1 VNKAS
6 SILAIISILVVLG
19 LSMAYGNANPLS
31 GSTDSAANHI
41 KGVTAITEVFG
52 DGQKVSAVA
61 VEYDS
66 PIDTSNLN
74 TSDFTVE
81 GETVMNV
88 YANTE
93 AAKASQGVNGQFVI
107 IELSTA
113 ISHDIGNGPGNGTND
128 IGNVQNDIASQGASQ
143 DANSSQGFEGPR
155 MGSAANDSP
164 NSKPLTVNITQSGDI
179 ITTDGHV
186 HKADS
191 SVMTNSID
199 INLVVEDF
207 KQLVYV
213 DPNYNNE
220 TLMYNLYIPKDY
232 NSSRMYPLVLFMH
245 DAGVVSNNPI
255 STLTQGLGAVI
266 WATPTEQAKHECF
279 VLAPQYNTVIVGDDS
294 QTTEQMD
301 ITVDLVKDLEKQY
314 SIDAN
319 RIYNTGQSMG
329 GMTSIAMDIKYPDMF
344 AASLLV
350 ACQWDA
356 TKVTPMARDNLWI
369 IVSEGDNKAYPGM
382 DAITEALEKQG
393 ATVCKAIWSAESS
406 QAEFTKNV
414 NDMLA
419 EDCNIKYTVFKNGN
433 HRYTWQYAYT
443 IEGVRDWLFTNVKAT
458 N

>member
-1 VNKAS
+1 MNKAS
-6 SILAIISILVVLG
+6 SVLAIVSILAIGLG
-19 LSMAYGNANPLS
+19 LSTAYGNTNPLS
-31 GSTDSAANHI
+31 EIRDSAADHI

-66 PIDTSNLN
+66 AIDTSKLN

-81 GETVMNV
+81 GKTVMKV
-88 YANTE
+88 YANTA

-107 IELSTA
+107 IELLTA
-113 ISHDIGNGPGNGTND
+113 ISPDAGNGPGSGTND
-128 IGNVQNDIASQGASQ
+128 TGNVQTSIAVQGASP
-143 DANSSQGFEGPR
+143 DASPSQGFGGPM
-155 MGSAANDSP
+155 MGSAATDSSK
-164 NSKPLTVNITQSGDI
+164 SKPLTVNVMQSGDI
-179 ITTDGHV
+179 TTTDGRIY
-186 HKADS
+186 KADAR
-191 SVMTNSID
+191 VITNSID

-213 DPNYNNE
+213 DPDYNNE
-220 TLMYNLYIPKDY
+220 TLMYNLYVPRNYDSTK
-232 NSSRMYPLVLFMH
+232 MYPLVLFMH

-255 STLTQGLGAVI
+255 STLTQGLGAVV
-266 WATPTEQAKHECF
+266 WATPAEQAKHECF

-301 ITVDLVKDLEKQY
+301 ITVDLVKELERDY
-314 SIDAN
+314 SIDAS

-356 TKVTPMARDNLWI
+356 TKVTPMAKDNLWI

-406 QAEFTKNV
+406 PAEFTENV
-414 NDMLA
+414 SDMLG
-419 EDCNIKYTVFKNGN
+419 EDCNIKYTVFQNGN

-443 IEGVRDWLFTNVKAT
+443 IEGVRDWLFTNVKT